1 MARTKEGVTIGFL
14 GTGLMENVDT
24 AIDLIEEYI
33 EANITSEED
42 PVVFVFP
49 VTTDEFSETLE
60 ELVDMAKK
68 SDITYEVITST
79 SDKGRRSF
87 TDITANAARTYH
99 VADVF
104 AQLEQILT
112 DAPKALLEILWD
124 TKREGELDEIVRRFM
139 NAGIEVLDLT
149 EGNSPFED
157 PDDQDKAEPVVAAD
171 EAEPET
177 AEEPATEE
185 TTEAIPIYARSELE
199 EFAKKEGRGKIKEIN
214 VGLGLPPRKSIA
226 AMIDQILEAQGGV
239 EEAFEELLEAA
250 EAVAVEAVAV
260 EEVVEA
266 VEALEET
273 FGAEPTLTVEDG
285 PMLAEALMVFPAR
298 LHDVLDEFLTGL
310 GKTLEGVIF
319 NATPEEPQEE
329 ARPRRLRSH

>member
-14 GTGLMENVDT
+14 GTGTMENVDT

-49 VTTDEFSETLE
+49 LTTNEFSETME
-60 ELVDMAKK
+60 ELVDMARK

-87 TDITANAARTYH
+87 TNITANAARTYH

-104 AQLEQILT
+104 TQLEQILN

-124 TKREGELDEIVRRFM
+124 DKRQDELSEIIRRFQD
-139 NAGIEVLDLT
+139 AGIEVLDLT
-149 EGNSPFED
+149 DGNSPFEV
-157 PDDQDKAEPVVAAD
+157 EED
-171 EAEPET
+171 EATAEPEAT
-177 AEEPATEE
+177 PAETEAQAVADSWAAQEPTEE
-185 TTEAIPIYARSELE
+185 TETIPIYSRSELE
-199 EFAKKEGRGKIKEIN
+199 VFAKKEGRGKIKGIN
-214 VGLGLPPRKSIA
+214 VGLGLPPRKSTA
-226 AMIDQILEAQGGV
+226 AMIDQIMEAQG
-239 EEAFEELLEAA
+239 EADEAPEARA
-250 EAVAVEAVAV
+250 EARAET
-260 EEVVEA
+260 

-273 FGAEPTLTVEDG
+273 FGAEPTLTVEEG
-285 PMLAEALMVFPAR
+285 TVPFPEFSGLMYEVLATFPSR
-298 LHDVLDEFLTGL
+298 LHDVLDEFLTSL

-319 NATPEEPQEE
+319 NATAEQPDNNQEE
-329 ARPRRLRSH
+329 ARPR